1 MKEKAFHIPLTTIYF
16 DGTIYVVLRILREE
30 HRRRQRGLFLRSFVF
45 SGNTESSSGITS
57 WKSSYESAL
66 YGGSK
71 AAEAEGYAQ
80 PNGTVIVMASIDQ
93 YNVNS
98 ALDWKIYYRASDGT
112 GKWAEC
118 KDARYA

>member
-1 MKEKAFHIPLTTIYF
+1 MA
-16 DGTIYVVLRILREE
+16 
-30 HRRRQRGLFLRSFVF
+30 S
-45 SGNTESSSGITS
+45 
-57 WKSSYESAL
+57 

-112 GKWAEC
+112 GKWTEC
-118 KDARYA
+118 KDASYASIAAASTTRTTNTITLGSSATNSMEFKVEATSLF